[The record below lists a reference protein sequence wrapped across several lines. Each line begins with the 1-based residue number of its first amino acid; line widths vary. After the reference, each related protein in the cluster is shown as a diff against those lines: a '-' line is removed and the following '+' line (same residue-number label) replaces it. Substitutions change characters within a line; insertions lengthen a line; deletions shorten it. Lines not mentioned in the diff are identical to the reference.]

1 MNLVL
6 LRRLARRVVL
16 PKADRRARHIVEVL
30 RRTPATATAP
40 AAPGSSG
47 SSIAIGV
54 ANGPIGSAV
63 LRSIDDDDGSITLDC
78 SWPELNP
85 ADNNTTT
92 TTSQQLAGVNGS
104 TASSGGCSGVA
115 RSGGGLLPLDVVV
128 GLARPE
134 TCRKVLRELSTLGVR
149 SMTFVLCQ
157 LSDKNYRYAPPSS
170 CCIGLCGCRW
180 LSLRQRC
187 HTLLV

>member
-30 RRTPATATAP
+30 RRTPTDAAP
-40 AAPGSSG
+40 AAATTAATAAASGGSSA
-47 SSIAIGV
+47 SSAIAIGV
-54 ANGPIGSAV
+54 VNGPIGSAV
-63 LRSIDDDDGSITLDC
+63 LRSIDDEDGTITLEC
-78 SWPELNP
+78 SWPGPNP
-85 ADNNTTT
+85 PG
-92 TTSQQLAGVNGS
+92 TTSSQPLAGANGS
-104 TASSGGCSGVA
+104 A
-115 RSGGGLLPLDVVV
+115 GGGLLPLDVVV

-157 LSDKNYRYAPPSS
+157 LSDKNYR
-170 CCIGLCGCRW
+170 
-180 LSLRQRC
+180 
-187 HTLLV
+187 